1 MQAFFDK
8 FPELLLIDAT
18 YKLNDLR
25 LPLFVM
31 MCVDGNGESEIIG
44 FWIVTDESKETIQT
58 MMQMFKKHNQKWES
72 IQCIMADKDMN
83 ERNTMIHELPNASL
97 QICLFHVLKTFKREV
112 TCEKLKISADHR
124 LHALELLQKLTYCKS
139 GESYNEIYAELL
151 EKCPK
156 SVTEYFNKNWHPL
169 KEQWVEGF
177 KGKSTNLLNRTNNRV
192 ESINQK
198 LKSVISKFSNIVVF
212 FLDLMKVVKSL
223 RIERDHRAVKMFQ
236 KVKVATA
243 TCCPDLKPYAEH
255 LTSFAFSY
263 AKKQYESRR
272 SVSYDGG
279 VSPQTLAISINSSEG
294 PVSVTRDTC
303 ECNFF
308 TSMSLPCKHIFF
320 FQRKIR
326 RIDVQRFGM
335 LFQMDKGILQT

>member
-139 GESYNEIYAELL
+139 G
-151 EKCPK
+151 
-156 SVTEYFNKNWHPL
+156 
-169 KEQWVEGF
+169 
-177 KGKSTNLLNRTNNRV
+177 
-192 ESINQK
+192 
-198 LKSVISKFSNIVVF
+198 VV
-212 FLDLMKVVKSL
+212 
-223 RIERDHRAVKMFQ
+223 
-236 KVKVATA
+236 
-243 TCCPDLKPYAEH
+243 
-255 LTSFAFSY
+255 
-263 AKKQYESRR
+263 
-272 SVSYDGG
+272 
-279 VSPQTLAISINSSEG
+279 
-294 PVSVTRDTC
+294 
-303 ECNFF
+303 
-308 TSMSLPCKHIFF
+308 
-320 FQRKIR
+320 
-326 RIDVQRFGM
+326 
-335 LFQMDKGILQT
+335 